1 MKFRNIFVSIV
12 IATTM
17 IISAQI
23 ALPTFQAVHKPQSTS
38 SSSLFVFT
46 SHTFTNCGATGR
58 EGPTLANC
66 KSSYDVSWEDDTDL
80 FNVQTQGFQEW
91 TVPTDDN
98 YTIEVWG
105 AGGGSTNYGAQG
117 GGTKIKGNFDL
128 IENHVLKIIV
138 GQLGTS
144 STTSSGGG
152 GGGTIVYNITTGSL
166 LIAAGGGGGAG
177 GWRNTTTNPEYQDG
191 ANASSETA
199 GVDGQPQGPGSWAYS
214 TGSGGTNGDGGTAA
228 ASHRPGGGG
237 GGFSSD
243 GGEYTVGYGGGS
255 YGRKGLGFSN
265 GYIGGRGESNN
276 DSYAGGFGGGGGG
289 ALGGGGGGGY
299 SGGGGGPWTG
309 YSAADNGHGGGGGG
323 SYNSGS
329 NQFDSSTLGYN
340 TDHGKAIITKN

>member
-1 MKFRNIFVSIV
+1 MGYRKHIMKFRNIFVSIV

-128 IENHVLKIIV
+128 IENHVLKIMV
-138 GQLGTS
+138 GQLGTNS
-144 STTSSGGG
+144 STNSGGVWWG
-152 GGGTIVYNITTGSL
+152 MY
-166 LIAAGGGGGAG
+166 
-177 GWRNTTTNPEYQDG
+177 
-191 ANASSETA
+191 
-199 GVDGQPQGPGSWAYS
+199 
-214 TGSGGTNGDGGTAA
+214 
-228 ASHRPGGGG
+228 
-237 GGFSSD
+237 
-243 GGEYTVGYGGGS
+243 
-255 YGRKGLGFSN
+255 
-265 GYIGGRGESNN
+265 
-276 DSYAGGFGGGGGG
+276 
-289 ALGGGGGGGY
+289 
-299 SGGGGGPWTG
+299 
-309 YSAADNGHGGGGGG
+309 
-323 SYNSGS
+323 
-329 NQFDSSTLGYN
+329 
-340 TDHGKAIITKN
+340 